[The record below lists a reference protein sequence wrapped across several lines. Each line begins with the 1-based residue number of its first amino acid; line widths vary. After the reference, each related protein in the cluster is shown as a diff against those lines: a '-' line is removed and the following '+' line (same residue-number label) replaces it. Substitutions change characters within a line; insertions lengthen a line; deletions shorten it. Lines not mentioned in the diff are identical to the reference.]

1 MINGAV
7 NAVKSKGFGSVP
19 RFCCL
24 RACISPPDAEHPFK
38 PCVGYDAQ
46 AASNGIL
53 TWQRIPYPGQEITL
67 SVKTDN
73 IFRQKS
79 TPKAECA
86 GYRQTAFCPVVNVAL
101 CFHRGRTFQPQII
114 PGLLLCLF
122 ACCCDFRQM
131 VSRFQSAGQRS
142 INVIF
147 GLFCCAG
154 ITCGILCALSGC
166 GCICSCACHIFR
178 SGLSVLS
185 CDGCILSGFLRKT
198 LCIITG
204 RCGCRH
210 ILRRLPCVSGC
221 GPGTLLR
228 LLRQLFE
235 FLQGFRTQVNISC
248 AQKIIQR
255 TVR

>member
-38 PCVGYDAQ
+38 PCVGYDDAVG
-46 AASNGIL
+46 ASNGIF

-147 GLFCCAG
+147 GLLCCAG
-154 ITCGILCALSGC
+154 IT
-166 GCICSCACHIFR
+166 
-178 SGLSVLS
+178 
-185 CDGCILSGFLRKT
+185 
-198 LCIITG
+198 
-204 RCGCRH
+204 CGCRH
-210 ILRRLPCVSGC
+210 ILRRLLCVSGC
-221 GPGTLLR
+221 GPGALLR
-228 LLRQLFE
+228 LRHH
-235 FLQGFRTQVNISC
+235 FLKAFDDIRFQVALIRSN
-248 AQKIIQR
+248 QKVIQR
-255 TVR
+255 AGL

>member
-1 MINGAV
+1 MTAPDKSDDFITVSFSLVRSNNQPANVRGSPSVADRARHDSVNNIFCGYIYFHPVSQSGYGPVAVAGVINGAV

-114 PGLLLCLF
+114 R
-122 ACCCDFRQM
+122 D
-131 VSRFQSAGQRS
+131 
-142 INVIF
+142 
-147 GLFCCAG
+147 FCCAFSPAAA
-154 ITCGILCALSGC
+154 ISDRWLA
-166 GCICSCACHIFR
+166 IFR
-178 SGLSVLS
+178 VPVSAASMS
-185 CDGCILSGFLRKT
+185 FLACSAAR
-198 LCIITG
+198 
-204 RCGCRH
+204 
-210 ILRRLPCVSGC
+210 
-221 GPGTLLR
+221 
-228 LLRQLFE
+228 
-235 FLQGFRTQVNISC
+235 
-248 AQKIIQR
+248 A
-255 TVR
+255 